1 MALIWDAIKRTA
13 ALVASEIALVMAS
26 GAVLEIE
33 TWKSALQTGLIA
45 VLTVWGAIGRAYY
58 KDGKLTKSEV
68 DDSFNQ
74 Q

>member
-1 MALIWDAIKRTA
+1 MQLIWDAIKRTA
-13 ALVASEIALVMAS
+13 ALIASEIAVIMAS

-33 TWKSALQTGLIA
+33 TWKSALQTGLVA
-45 VLTVWGAIGRAYY
+45 ALTVWGNIGRAYY

-74 Q
+74 